1 MKLLNTLLALALFA
15 ACASPGR
22 QLAQEDNSQEQNS
35 REHRQFILSQAGGF
49 AH

>member
-1 MKLLNTLLALALFA
+1 MKLLNTILALALFA

-22 QLAQEDNSQEQNS
+22 QLAHDENNDELNS

-49 AH
+49 NH

>member
-22 QLAQEDNSQEQNS
+22 QLAQDENNQDLNGREQ
-35 REHRQFILSQAGGF
+35 RQFILSQAGGF

>member
-22 QLAQEDNSQEQNS
+22 QLAQDDNQEQNS
-35 REHRQFILSQAGGF
+35 REQRQFILSQAGGF